1 MLIKKLFKSLDYL
14 IVIISIALF
23 VIGVIALYSANGGI
37 DGDVSETFKQFI
49 WFGVG
54 FICMV
59 IMIFIDYDLIGKLWP
74 FVYVVTT
81 VLLVAV
87 LFTEPINGAT
97 SWFDLGGISFQPSEL
112 AKISLVLGLG
122 KIIEHFKEKK
132 TLNKPLS
139 LLAIL
144 AFIAVPILLV
154 IKQPDYGTAMVMLAI
169 VAFMLFIGG
178 LNYKYILAAIILAVI
193 AVPVAYQYVLPEHAK
208 SRIMVFLNPQ
218 MDPQGAGYNI
228 IQAKLA
234 VGSGQMWGMGLQK
247 GNQTQL
253 GYLPMKVTDFIF
265 AVISEE
271 MGFIVS
277 ALVVVLFVLLII
289 RGFYIAK
296 TAKDTYGML
305 LATGITTM
313 YLAHFLENVGMNI
326 GLMPITGIP
335 LPFIS
340 YGGSA
345 MLTNFIGL
353 GLLLSVS
360 GRRSKKL
367 FD

>member
-1 MLIKKLFKSLDYL
+1 MIKKLLKAVDYGIIIICL
-14 IVIISIALF
+14 ILFGIGVVALF
-23 VIGVIALYSANGGI
+23 SANGGI
-37 DGDVSETFKQFI
+37 EGDTSETFKQVI

-54 FICMV
+54 FLL
-59 IMIFIDYDLIGKLWP
+59 MIIIYFIDYDIFGKLWIP
-74 FVYVVTT
+74 LFVITT
-81 VLLVAV
+81 ASLVAV
-87 LFTEPINGAT
+87 LFTPPINGAT
-97 SWFDLGGISFQPSEL
+97 SWFNFGSVSVQPSEFAKLSLILGL
-112 AKISLVLGLG
+112 AKI
-122 KIIEHFKEKK
+122 IEYFKQKK
-132 TLNKPLS
+132 KLNHPLS
-139 LLAIL
+139 ILAIL
-144 AFIAVPILLV
+144 VFVAVPILLV

-169 VAFMLFIGG
+169 VAFMLYAGG
-178 LNYKYILAAIILAVI
+178 INYKYIIGAVLLAAIAI
-193 AVPVAYQYVLPEHAK
+193 PVVYNYVLPEHAK
-208 SRIMVFLNPQ
+208 SRLMVFLNPQ

-234 VGSGQMWGMGLQK
+234 VGSGQLWGMGLQE

-253 GYLPMKVTDFIF
+253 GYLPMKVTDFIY

-271 MGFIVS
+271 MGFVMS
-277 ALVVVLFVLLII
+277 VLVVVLFVLLIVK
-289 RGFYIAK
+289 GFYIAK
-296 TAKDTYGML
+296 TAKDVYGSL

-345 MLTNFIGL
+345 MITNFIGL
-353 GLLLSVS
+353 GLLLNVG
-360 GRRSKKL
+360 GRRKKKM